1 MDKVIKLNSKQGGG
15 FTATNNL
22 VDFDIPPDGAY
33 DLSRSYVN
41 LVCNVTDPALGDWGE
56 PQAAAAVNTNL
67 LTNYLVKYADIAA
80 TPSVPVM
87 RPQIEWIDA
96 DRLSLYNAALVKNCS
111 MDTER
116 QGSLEDIRR
125 VDVLRQNLNEY
136 VLTEEQKRSLE
147 YSSIRQLADVNKQ
160 VSSLFTEVNSTGDV
174 RSRALTTRIPIKLNQ
189 LFELGNVAKFPAD
202 KMGKV
207 RMHLELNLDKIR
219 VAYYSNFPQFSS
231 FQALVDTNNP
241 PQYYGPKYY
250 YTDDRYITPAG
261 NVDSLTSYT
270 VLNHEFPFY
279 VGQLVRISGKF
290 TNATA
295 VAAKYCNQNM
305 DDDAAAQVFAI
316 THANLPPDAGN
327 VAYTAFQLTLAGANL
342 TEACDI
348 VIAGL
353 VEGTPITETV
363 RLPANTHDRATGQYF
378 QSVSSI
384 TKLAGPNPNNA
395 GLNNATITIG
405 YSGNAIKS
413 SFGVIKSVAVND
425 ADAAT
430 NPSRTVVTFDTDI
443 GDFSN
448 ATAGSIS
455 LDDLYCN
462 PQTAVSLPI
471 YGTIK
476 VEMAEL
482 VLHKLGNPGKTPNKL
497 QYMSFSTEQFTTTL
511 QQNFQR
517 MFQLEPE
524 AVNVLIMFPS
534 GNADLFS
541 NMTTFTADLA
551 GGSRYQIDKF
561 RLRLDNDDLMNRN
574 VKPYDPLYYDR
585 LNMTFMN
592 MGYKLR
598 NVHEWASRI
607 WLDPQLNPET
617 QRDTYNVTAN
627 QKNGALRSLIISN
640 PVPATKQE
648 KQLQVNIDCK
658 ANYGIEKL
666 CLFKQVM
673 RSVGL

>member
-41 LVCNVTDPALGDWGE
+41 LVCNVTDPAIATWGG
-56 PQAAAAVNTNL
+56 PQATAIANTNL
-67 LTNYLVKYADIAA
+67 LTNYLVKYAAIAA

-147 YSSIRQLADVNKQ
+147 YSSIRQLADINKQ
-160 VSSLFTEVNSTGDV
+160 VGSLFTEVNSTGDV

-219 VAYYSNFPQFSS
+219 VAYYGNLPQLSS
-231 FQALVDTNNP
+231 FDALVDGAAAP
-241 PQYYGPKYY
+241 PYYGLKYY
-250 YTDDRYITPAG
+250 YTDDRYITPGG
-261 NVDSLTSYT
+261 NVNTLTSYT

-290 TNATA
+290 TDATT
-295 VAAKYCNQNM
+295 VAGKYCNQAMANQTGV
-305 DDDAAAQVFAI
+305 QVFAI
-316 THANLPPDAGN
+316 THANLPPDAPN
-327 VAYTAFQLTLAGANL
+327 AAYTAFRITLTGANL
-342 TEACDI
+342 TEACQI
-348 VIAGL
+348 VIAGFC
-353 VEGTPITETV
+353 EGSPITETV
-363 RLPANTHDRATGQYF
+363 HIPIGGHDAATGQYF

-384 TKLAGPNPNNA
+384 TKLAGANPNNA
-395 GLNNATITIG
+395 GHNNATILIG
-405 YSGNAIKS
+405 YGVNAIKA
-413 SFGVIKSVAVND
+413 SFGVINSVAIND
-425 ADAAT
+425 ATAA
-430 NPSRTVVTFDTDI
+430 NPLKTVVTFDTNI

-462 PQTAVSLPI
+462 PQTAVHLPM
-471 YGTIK
+471 YGAIK

-497 QYMSFSTEQFTTTL
+497 QYMSFSTEQFTTTA

-541 NMTTFTADLA
+541 NMTTEEAALA

-607 WLDPQLNPET
+607 WLDPQLNP
-617 QRDTYNVTAN
+617 DTAADSYNSVPER
-627 QKNGALRSLIISN
+627 KLGALRSLIISN

-648 KQLQVNIDCK
+648 KQLQVNIDCIT
-658 ANYGIEKL
+658 AAYGISKL